1 VRPDGLYDRPAVF
14 HSTTG
19 LGPRFRRARLI
30 VTIHDL
36 SGITHPEWHPVRTAF
51 LVSQATPSTARDADR
66 VLCDSEFVRR
76 QVVELLGVAEDRT
89 RTQHLSVSSA
99 FMPLDGKAARERLH
113 RRFGLDLPFVLHVGT
128 LEPRKNH
135 VGLIGAFEA
144 LRRAGFPGLLVLVG
158 KESWKVKPML
168 HRIESSPDR
177 SHILRIRDAD
187 DHDLRALYSACAMFA
202 FLSLDEGFG
211 LPPLEAMACGT
222 PVVTSNVSSLPEI
235 AGGAALLVDPYD
247 PASIAD
253 GITRAVSDE
262 RLRAELIERGLARA
276 RDFSWAQSV
285 AAVHR
290 IYMEVLDR

>member
-1 VRPDGLYDRPAVF
+1 
-14 HSTTG
+14 
-19 LGPRFRRARLI
+19 

-211 LPPLEAMACGT
+211 LPPLEAMACGA
-222 PVVTSNVSSLPEI
+222 PCIVSRRSSLPEVT
-235 AGGAALLVDPYD
+235 GDAALLVDPED
-247 PASIAD
+247 RPECAQALIHVWKSPDMRTELSLKGPPQAAKFS
-253 GITRAVSDE
+253 RAAFIDRVFSVYRE
-262 RLRAELIERGLARA
+262 MLAAGPRP
-276 RDFSWAQSV
+276 
-285 AAVHR
+285 
-290 IYMEVLDR
+290 